1 MNIMK
6 MMQKAASM
14 KKEMKKI
21 QKELESKTFEYSN
34 DKVSVAARGDI
45 SVKSIKIDP
54 SLIDPAKPENLEKM
68 VLSAVNGAL
77 SAAKEDAG
85 KEMAKLTSGMGMG
98 DLLG

>member
-1 MNIMK
+1 
-6 MMQKAASM
+6 M

-34 DKVSVAARGDI
+34 GKVSVLARGDI

-54 SLIDPAKPENLEKM
+54 SVIDSSGTDNLEKLVM
-68 VLSAVNGAL
+68 SAVNGAL
-77 SAAKEDAG
+77 SAAKESAG
-85 KEMAKLTSGMGMG
+85 KEMAKITSGMGMG

>member
-6 MMQKAASM
+6 MMHKAASM

-21 QKELESKTFEYSN
+21 QKELESKTFEYSD